1 MMSPVLAIAIVVV
14 CLGGSFFF
22 SGFET
27 GMLALNRVR
36 LRSLTRKKS
45 HRALLLARYLE
56 KPERFLA
63 ASLVGNTIVNTIA
76 ATLVAYLLLL
86 ELPRWGGWLAFVIM
100 TYALFV
106 LCELV
111 PKSLFRLYP
120 TRLSVALADV
130 IHVLHTALLPLIWVF
145 SLVTSALMRAF
156 GETKPRE
163 EIFVSREE
171 LKRLVLDSEAGGQV
185 TPEERRMIQEVFNL
199 RHVTL
204 DQIMTPWNQAATIT
218 ADASAKQIV
227 DKSHEA
233 GYSRLPAI
241 DGNGAIAGVVS
252 VYDVLFDP
260 EDTASKTVRNYLRRA
275 HTFSAQTPIDQ
286 ALQRL
291 RATQQPLAVVLDK
304 AQRPVG
310 IVTIEDMLA
319 KLIGE
324 IEG

>member
-1 MMSPVLAIAIVVV
+1 MNPVLACAIIVV
-14 CLGGSFFF
+14 CLTGSFFF

-36 LRSLTRKKS
+36 LRSLARKKNR
-45 HRALLLARYLE
+45 RALILSGYLA
-56 KPERFLA
+56 KPERFLV

-76 ATLVAYLLLL
+76 TALAGSLLIQ
-86 ELPRWGGWLAFVIM
+86 EFPRWGGWLAFVIM
-100 TYALFV
+100 TYVLYV

-111 PKSLFRLYP
+111 PKSLFRQFP
-120 TRLSVALADV
+120 TRLSVAMAG
-130 IHVLHTALLPLIWVF
+130 VLHAVYTALLPLVSVF
-145 SLVTSALMRAF
+145 SPITSALLRAF
-156 GETKPRE
+156 GESKPRE

-185 TPEERRMIQEVFNL
+185 SPDERRMIQEVFNL

-204 DQIMTPWNQAATIT
+204 DQIMTPWNQAATVP
-218 ADASAKQIV
+218 ADAAAAQIV
-227 DKSHEA
+227 QVSRDS
-233 GYSRLPAI
+233 GFSRLPAL
-241 DGNGAIAGVVS
+241 DGAGALAGVVS
-252 VYDVLFDP
+252 VYDILFDAEP
-260 EDTASKTVRNYLRRA
+260 TADKTARQYLRRA
-275 HTFSAQTPIDQ
+275 YTFPAPTPIDQ

-291 RATQQPLAVVLDK
+291 RATQQPLAVVMDRN
-304 AQRPVG
+304 QRPVG